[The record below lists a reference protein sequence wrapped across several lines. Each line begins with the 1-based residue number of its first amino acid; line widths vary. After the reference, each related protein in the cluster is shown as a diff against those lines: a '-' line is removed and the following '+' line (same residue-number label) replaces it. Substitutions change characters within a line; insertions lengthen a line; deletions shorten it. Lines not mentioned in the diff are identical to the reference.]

1 MTQIQQMSDAEM
13 EIMRLIWNNGG
24 QILFG
29 PLMSELD
36 KKGRSWKANTVLTF
50 LTRMTEKGI
59 LCVEKRGRLNIY
71 YAQLSENEYLEGLTQ
86 TFVSKVYG
94 GDAKSLVAALLRRE
108 CLKKQ
113 DIDEIQ
119 AFWEEA
125 KENE

>member
-1 MTQIQQMSDAEM
+1 MNHAQQMSDAEM
-13 EIMRLIWNNGG
+13 EIMRLIWNNDG

-50 LTRMTEKGI
+50 LTRMTEKGM

-86 TFVSKVYG
+86 SFVSKVYG

-125 KENE
+125 KEHE

>member
-1 MTQIQQMSDAEM
+1 MNQAQQMSDAEM
-13 EIMRLIWNNGG
+13 EIMRLIWNSDG

-36 KKGRSWKANTVLTF
+36 KKGRNWKANTVLTF
-50 LTRMTEKGI
+50 LTRMTEKGM

-71 YAQLSENEYLEGLTQ
+71 HAQLSENEYLEGLTQ
-86 TFVSKVYG
+86 SFVSKVYG

-125 KENE
+125 KEHE